1 MSISIDELIE
11 EEFKATRSIEESKKT
26 AEEIISKAKKKAQE
40 HIDQAT
46 KTENITSILK
56 KEEEKTNKEAEKI
69 LEEYKKK
76 IAKYQKIPQKAF
88 DQALDLAVKEVLK
101 FE

>member
-40 HIDQAT
+40 QEAAEE
-46 KTENITSILK
+46 TET
-56 KEEEKTNKEAEKI
+56 
-69 LEEYKKK
+69 Y
-76 IAKYQKIPQKAF
+76 
-88 DQALDLAVKEVLK
+88 
-101 FE
+101 